1 MNKQQNQHN
10 KPNHQQ
16 HQPKQAFGAPKTK
29 NIEVVD
35 PFEEFAGPK
44 KAPEQAKQQEQQK
57 APQEPA
63 KQAQAPAEAGKTPS
77 EAPAS
82 QEVDKTETPKEAP
95 TRLEVAMKEG
105 QIGVHIPGLEQAKL
119 KSSKKGRSGRKAR
132 QTDELE
138 TEAGMAL
145 KKHLLHEK
153 EVLELTYKSMNK
165 KVLLNLMA
173 QQILINHGIYEDTAP
188 SILNFLW
195 EKSLDV
201 KGTRAYLGT
210 LQYTATELGASYS
223 NVQKVVKKLI
233 DAELLEKV
241 SKFLVFGELLASF
254 YGSLTDNMQIVLTFE
269 QTQEEQMEAI
279 TKDGKVNE
287 EMTN

>member
-10 KPNHQQ
+10 NPNHKQ
-16 HQPKQAFGAPKTK
+16 HRPKQAFGAPQTK

-35 PFEEFAGPK
+35 PFEEFAEPK

-57 APQEPA
+57 APQEQT
-63 KQAQAPAEAGKTPS
+63 KAPAEAGKTPS

-105 QIGVHIPGLEQAKL
+105 QIGVHIPELEQAKP

-173 QQILINHGIYEDTAP
+173 QQILTNHGIYEDTAP
-188 SILNFLW
+188 VILNYLW
-195 EKSLDV
+195 ENSLEV

-210 LQYTATELGASYS
+210 LQHTATELGASYS

-279 TKDGKVNE
+279 DKDGKINE

>member
-1 MNKQQNQHN
+1 MNKQQHNN

-16 HQPKQAFGAPKTK
+16 PKHQPKQAFGAPKTK

-35 PFEEFAGPK
+35 PFEEFAEPK
-44 KAPEQAKQQEQQK
+44 KAPEQPEQPKQQEQQK
-57 APQEPA
+57 
-63 KQAQAPAEAGKTPS
+63 APAEAGKTPS
-77 EAPAS
+77 EAPES
-82 QEVDKTETPKEAP
+82 QEVNKAETPKEAP

-105 QIGVHIPGLEQAKL
+105 QIGVHIPELEQAKP

-173 QQILINHGIYEDTAP
+173 QQILTNHGIYEDTAP
-188 SILNFLW
+188 VILNYLW
-195 EKSLDV
+195 ENSLEV

-210 LQYTATELGASYS
+210 LQHTATELGASYS
-223 NVQKVVKKLI
+223 NVQKVIKKLI
-233 DAELLEKV
+233 SVGLLEKV
-241 SKFLVFGELLASF
+241 SKFLVFGELLVSF
-254 YGSLTDNMQIVLTFE
+254 YSSLTDNMQIVLTFE
-269 QTQEEQMEAI
+269 HTQEEQMEAI
-279 TKDGKVNE
+279 DKDGHINE
-287 EMTN
+287 SMAN

>member
-1 MNKQQNQHN
+1 MNKQQHNN

-16 HQPKQAFGAPKTK
+16 PKHQPKQAFGAPQK
-29 NIEVVD
+29 NVEIVD
-35 PFEEFAGPK
+35 NFDDFAEPK

-77 EAPAS
+77 EAPA
-82 QEVDKTETPKEAP
+82 
-95 TRLEVAMKEG
+95 RLEVAMKEG

-173 QQILINHGIYEDTAP
+173 QQILTNHGIYEDTAP
-188 SILNFLW
+188 VILNYLW
-195 EKSLDV
+195 ENSLEV

-210 LQYTATELGASYS
+210 LQHTATELGASYS

-241 SKFLVFGELLASF
+241 SKFLVFSELLARF

-279 TKDGKVNE
+279 DKDGKVNE
-287 EMTN
+287 AMTN

>member
-1 MNKQQNQHN
+1 MNKQQH

-16 HQPKQAFGAPKTK
+16 PKHHPRQAFGAPQTK
-29 NIEVVD
+29 NVEVVD
-35 PFEEFAGPK
+35 PFEEFAEPK
-44 KAPEQAKQQEQQK
+44 KAPEQAKPQEQQK
-57 APQEPA
+57 APQEQP
-63 KQAQAPAEAGKTPS
+63 KQAEGTP
-77 EAPAS
+77 APAS

-95 TRLEVAMKEG
+95 TRLEVAKAEG

-195 EKSLDV
+195 EHSLEV

-233 DAELLEKV
+233 DAELLVKV
-241 SKFLVFGELLASF
+241 SKFLVFSELLASF

>member
-10 KPNHQQ
+10 NPNHKQYR
-16 HQPKQAFGAPKTK
+16 PKQAFGAPKEK
-29 NIEVVD
+29 NVEMVD
-35 PFEEFAGPK
+35 VFDDFPEAT
-44 KAPEQAKQQEQQK
+44 KAPQQPKPQEQQK
-57 APQEPA
+57 APQEQP
-63 KQAQAPAEAGKTPS
+63 KQAEGTP
-77 EAPAS
+77 APAS

-95 TRLEVAMKEG
+95 TRLEVAKAEG

-195 EKSLDV
+195 EHSLEV
-201 KGTRAYLGT
+201 KCTRAYLGT

-233 DAELLEKV
+233 DAELLVKV
-241 SKFLVFGELLASF
+241 SKFLVFSELLASF

>member
-1 MNKQQNQHN
+1 MNKQQHN

-16 HQPKQAFGAPKTK
+16 PKHHPKQAFGAPQTK
-29 NIEVVD
+29 NVEVVD
-35 PFEEFAGPK
+35 PFEEFAEPK
-44 KAPEQAKQQEQQK
+44 KAPEQPKQQK
-57 APQEPA
+57 APQEQA
-63 KQAQAPAEAGKTPS
+63 KAPAEAGKTPS
-77 EAPAS
+77 KAPES
-82 QEVDKTETPKEAP
+82 PVVDKTEK
-95 TRLEVAMKEG
+95 
-105 QIGVHIPGLEQAKL
+105 QIGVHIPELEQAKL

-188 SILNFLW
+188 VILNYLW
-195 EKSLDV
+195 ENSLEV

-210 LQYTATELGASYS
+210 LQHTATELGASYS

-254 YGSLTDNMQIVLTFE
+254 YSSLTDNMQIVLTFE

-279 TKDGKVNE
+279 DKDGHINE
-287 EMTN
+287 SMAN

>member
-10 KPNHQQ
+10 KLNHQQ

-44 KAPEQAKQQEQQK
+44 KAPEQPKQQEQQK
-57 APQEPA
+57 APQEQT
-63 KQAQAPAEAGKTPS
+63 KAPAEAGKTPS

-95 TRLEVAMKEG
+95 TRLEEAMAKG

-173 QQILINHGIYEDTAP
+173 QQILTNHGIYEDTAP
-188 SILNFLW
+188 VILNYLW
-195 EKSLDV
+195 EHSLEV

-210 LQYTATELGASYS
+210 LQHTATELGASYS

-233 DAELLEKV
+233 DAELLVKV

-254 YGSLTDNMQIVLTFE
+254 YSSLTDNMQIVLTFE

-287 EMTN
+287 EMAN

>member
-35 PFEEFAGPK
+35 PFEEFAEPK
-44 KAPEQAKQQEQQK
+44 KAPEQAKPQEQQK
-57 APQEPA
+57 APQEQP
-63 KQAQAPAEAGKTPS
+63 KQVEGTP
-77 EAPAS
+77 APAS

-95 TRLEVAMKEG
+95 TRLEVAKAEG
-105 QIGVHIPGLEQAKL
+105 QIGVHIPELQAKP

-132 QTDELE
+132 QTEGLE

-165 KVLLNLMA
+165 KLLMNLMA
-173 QQILINHGIYEDTAP
+173 QQILINHEIYEDTAP
-188 SILNFLW
+188 AILNFLW
-195 EKSLDV
+195 EKSLEV

-254 YGSLTDNMQIVLTFE
+254 YSSLTDNMQIVLTFE
-269 QTQEEQMEAI
+269 HTQEEQMEAI
-279 TKDGKVNE
+279 DKDGHVNE
-287 EMTN
+287 AMTNDK

>member
-10 KPNHQQ
+10 NPNHKQ
-16 HQPKQAFGAPKTK
+16 HRPKQAFGAPQTK
-29 NIEVVD
+29 NVEVVD
-35 PFEEFAGPK
+35 PFEEFAEPK
-44 KAPEQAKQQEQQK
+44 KAPEQAKPQEQQK
-57 APQEPA
+57 APQEQP
-63 KQAQAPAEAGKTPS
+63 KQAEGTP
-77 EAPAS
+77 APAS

-95 TRLEVAMKEG
+95 TRLEVAKAEG

-195 EKSLDV
+195 EHSLEV

-233 DAELLEKV
+233 DAELLVKV
-241 SKFLVFGELLASF
+241 SKFLVFSELLASF

-269 QTQEEQMEAI
+269 HTQEEQMEAI
-279 TKDGKVNE
+279 DKDGHINE
-287 EMTN
+287 SMAN

>member
-1 MNKQQNQHN
+1 MDKRQNQHN

-35 PFEEFAGPK
+35 PFEEFAEPK

-57 APQEPA
+57 TPQEPA
-63 KQAQAPAEAGKTPS
+63 KQAQAPAEAGKTTS
-77 EAPAS
+77 EAPA
-82 QEVDKTETPKEAP
+82 
-95 TRLEVAMKEG
+95 RLEVAMKEG

-173 QQILINHGIYEDTAP
+173 QQILTNHGIYEDTAP
-188 SILNFLW
+188 VILNYLW
-195 EKSLDV
+195 ENSLEV

-210 LQYTATELGASYS
+210 LQHTATELGASYS

-241 SKFLVFGELLASF
+241 SKFLVFSELLASF

-279 TKDGKVNE
+279 DKDGKVNE
-287 EMTN
+287 AMTN

>member
-10 KPNHQQ
+10 NPNHKQYR
-16 HQPKQAFGAPKTK
+16 PKQAFGAPQTK
-29 NIEVVD
+29 NVEVVD
-35 PFEEFAGPK
+35 PFEEFAEPK
-44 KAPEQAKQQEQQK
+44 KAPEQAKPQEQQK
-57 APQEPA
+57 APQEQP
-63 KQAQAPAEAGKTPS
+63 KQAEGTP
-77 EAPAS
+77 APAS

-95 TRLEVAMKEG
+95 TRLEVAKAEG

-165 KVLLNLMA
+165 KLLMNLMA
-173 QQILINHGIYEDTAP
+173 QQILTNHGIYEDTAP
-188 SILNFLW
+188 VILNYLW
-195 EKSLDV
+195 ENSLEV

-210 LQYTATELGASYS
+210 LQHTATELGASYS
-223 NVQKVVKKLI
+223 NVQKVIKKLI
-233 DAELLEKV
+233 SVGLLEKV
-241 SKFLVFGELLASF
+241 SKFLVFGELLVSF
-254 YGSLTDNMQIVLTFE
+254 YSSLTDNMQIVLTFE
-269 QTQEEQMEAI
+269 HTQEEQMEAI
-279 TKDGKVNE
+279 DKDGHINE
-287 EMTN
+287 SMAN

>member
-35 PFEEFAGPK
+35 PFEEFAEPK
-44 KAPEQAKQQEQQK
+44 KAPEQQK

-63 KQAQAPAEAGKTPS
+63 KQEGTQAPASK
-77 EAPAS
+77 
-82 QEVDKTETPKEAP
+82 EVAKTEPPKEAP
-95 TRLEVAMKEG
+95 TRLEVAKAEG

-195 EKSLDV
+195 EHSLEV

-254 YGSLTDNMQIVLTFE
+254 YSSLTDNMQIVLTFE

-279 TKDGKVNE
+279 DKDGKVNE
-287 EMTN
+287 AMTNDK

>member
-44 KAPEQAKQQEQQK
+44 KAPEQPKQQEQQK
-57 APQEPA
+57 APQEQT
-63 KQAQAPAEAGKTPS
+63 KAPAEAGKTPS

-95 TRLEVAMKEG
+95 TRLEVAKAEG
-105 QIGVHIPGLEQAKL
+105 QIGVHIPELQAKP

-132 QTDELE
+132 QTEGLE

-165 KVLLNLMA
+165 KLLMNLMA
-173 QQILINHGIYEDTAP
+173 QQILINHEIYEDTAP
-188 SILNFLW
+188 AILNFLW
-195 EKSLDV
+195 EKSLEV

>member
-1 MNKQQNQHN
+1 MNKQQYNN

-16 HQPKQAFGAPKTK
+16 PKHQPKQAFGAPKTK

-35 PFEEFAGPK
+35 PFEEFAEPK
-44 KAPEQAKQQEQQK
+44 KAPEQPEQPEQQK
-57 APQEPA
+57 
-63 KQAQAPAEAGKTPS
+63 APAEAGKTPS
-77 EAPAS
+77 EAPES

-95 TRLEVAMKEG
+95 TRLEVAKAEG

-195 EKSLDV
+195 EHSLEV

-233 DAELLEKV
+233 DAELLVKV
-241 SKFLVFGELLASF
+241 SKFLVFSELLASF

>member
-35 PFEEFAGPK
+35 PFEEFAEPK

-57 APQEPA
+57 APQEQT
-63 KQAQAPAEAGKTPS
+63 KAPAEAGKTPS

-105 QIGVHIPGLEQAKL
+105 QIGVHIPELEQAKP

-173 QQILINHGIYEDTAP
+173 QQILTNHGIYEDTAP
-188 SILNFLW
+188 VILNYLW
-195 EKSLDV
+195 ENSLEV

-210 LQYTATELGASYS
+210 LQHTATELGASYS
-223 NVQKVVKKLI
+223 NVQKVIKKLI
-233 DAELLEKV
+233 SVGLLEKV
-241 SKFLVFGELLASF
+241 SKFLVFGELLVSF
-254 YGSLTDNMQIVLTFE
+254 YSSLTDNMQIVLTFE
-269 QTQEEQMEAI
+269 HTQEEQMEAI
-279 TKDGKVNE
+279 DKDGHINE
-287 EMTN
+287 SMAN

>member
-35 PFEEFAGPK
+35 PFEEFAEPK

-57 APQEPA
+57 APQEQT
-63 KQAQAPAEAGKTPS
+63 KAPAEAGKTPS

-105 QIGVHIPGLEQAKL
+105 QIGVHIPELEQAKP

-173 QQILINHGIYEDTAP
+173 QQILTNHGIYEDTAP
-188 SILNFLW
+188 VILNYLW
-195 EKSLDV
+195 ENSLEV

-210 LQYTATELGASYS
+210 LQHTATELGASYS

-241 SKFLVFGELLASF
+241 SKFLVFGELLVSF
-254 YGSLTDNMQIVLTFE
+254 YSSLTDNMQIVLTFE
-269 QTQEEQMEAI
+269 HTQEEQMEAI
-279 TKDGKVNE
+279 DKDGHINE
-287 EMTN
+287 SMAN